1 MGNIPKKLA
10 QFHWLQA
17 SLWKVFL
24 LYPAK
29 LNMFFVKTFM
39 LKHCNYKTSFINPHP
54 NALSIQTTYRFFSE
68 TGQWNEQNKKS
79 Y

>member
-1 MGNIPKKLA
+1 MNYPALQFYLLMRYNHPFFWIKANMGNIPKKLA

-29 LNMFFVKTFM
+29 LNMFFVYTFM
-39 LKHCNYKTSFINPHP
+39 LKHCNYKT
-54 NALSIQTTYRFFSE
+54 
-68 TGQWNEQNKKS
+68 
-79 Y
+79 